1 MDGNRKVIHLAC
13 DREWSNNKHNW
24 WRKHFHRNEF
34 VFSIRLPPF
43 HSSLSARI
51 TLNIRKW
58 CMQSVLFAF
67 YRNLISFREW
77 WRNHCR
83 WRKLNYALW
92 KVKKRIPSAFQNAFG
107 ATEWSVLRE
116 MSRVSRLETN
126 FYLIYRFQT
135 QHFIECRLKA
145 STTMPATKGTESS

>member
-1 MDGNRKVIHLAC
+1 MVIAKLFIWLVIASEVIISIIDEESIFIAMNLYFPSAC
-13 DREWSNNKHNW
+13 LR
-24 WRKHFHRNEF
+24 F
-34 VFSIRLPPF
+34 IP
-43 HSSLSARI
+43 SLSARI

-58 CMQSVLFAF
+58 CMQIVLFAF
-67 YRNLISFREW
+67 HRNLISFGEW

-92 KVKKRIPSAFQNAFG
+92 KVKKRIPSAFQDAFE
-107 ATEWSVLRE
+107 ASEWSVLRE
-116 MSRVSRLETN
+116 TSRVSRLETN